1 METADGERRTR
12 RWAIR
17 GAMGGV
23 AAVLGGI
30 VGRPT
35 KAVAAATT
43 DPGAVHKGVNNLT
56 SAITMVTCTN
66 TTALKGVTQASSG
79 KRSGVL
85 GQSGPGDGR
94 GVTGLGPIGVLGQ
107 TGSPTGIGSWGL
119 ANGPSAIGVFGRND
133 AATGNAV
140 GVRGESHSED
150 GSGVFGIAT
159 STAGAGVQGRANG
172 LGVFGRSD
180 DALGIGVQGTGGAFG
195 VKGFATEAN
204 GVAVFGHASGATGIG
219 GQFEASG
226 AAGSLGLSVL
236 GRAEFST
243 AGVTSVAAGAAQ
255 VLVTPGVELTS
266 NSKVLATLQ
275 SDGGVAVGWVELDTG
290 ANRFTV
296 HFTANTSQAC
306 SVAWFVIG

>member
-1 METADGERRTR
+1 
-12 RWAIR
+12 
-17 GAMGGV
+17 MGGV
-23 AAVLGGI
+23 AAVLGGV
-30 VGRPT
+30 VGRPAQ
-35 KAVAAATT
+35 AVAAATT
-43 DPGAVHKGVNNLT
+43 DPGAVHKGVNNPT
-56 SAITMVTCTN
+56 SAITSVTCSN

-119 ANGPSAIGVFGRND
+119 ANGNAAIGVFGRND
-133 AATGNAV
+133 ATTGSNAV
-140 GVRGESHSED
+140 GVRGESHSD
-150 GSGVFGIAT
+150 SGTGVFGVAT

-172 LGVFGRSD
+172 VGVFGRSD
-180 DALGIGVQGTGGAFG
+180 AALGIGVQGTGGAFG
-195 VKGFATEAN
+195 VKGFASEAN
-204 GVAVFGHASGATGIG
+204 GVAVFGHATGATGIG

-243 AGVTSVAAGAAQ
+243 AGVTSAAAGAAQ

-296 HFTANTSQAC
+296 HFTGNTSQAC